1 MKFRHTLQ
9 LGAVL
14 ALLIA
19 LYFGLQWAGEKEAQ
33 TVQEAKKIFDF
44 APESI
49 KKLTILRLDE
59 KPTTGEQKAAG
70 DWSIVEPNPQ
80 IKALDELWNRV
91 AKNAAELKSERTLP
105 KDALDLEAYG
115 LAIPRLTVTL
125 ETEGAPKVL
134 RFGYLEPTQTYRYA
148 RLDDGPVFLAAK
160 NSVFELDRPLDQ
172 LRDAFIVDN
181 REAPIV
187 RFEFARIMTEAQQKE
202 FTNPPPLGEESEAV
216 IIMERPDADH
226 PWVQIAPDHTA
237 ANQEK
242 VNEIVSEIQFARGRN
257 YVESPESLTDYGLDP
272 ASARITVVDA
282 VGGNPQTFLFG
293 NTGMVGKEGGVYV
306 QRLGEPGV
314 FMMDGQILTLFPKS
328 TNALRE
334 RHLMTVPAKDLNKL
348 VYTGKGH
355 SYTLV
360 KDEKGAWKMTDPA
373 LDDTDD
379 QYVSNYLS
387 ALKMLEAARFYPGAP
402 ADFGLETPEVQV
414 KLYVAG
420 NETPVEIR
428 LTPNAAEPGNYYA
441 LTTAGEIAGVQ
452 EDHIRFLQT
461 DAQAFR
467 TRSLLRFPTSRAE
480 KMSFK
485 YDGVDYQLEK
495 LHNRWLV
502 VSPEHHFMPNQ
513 TDAENLL
520 KAVAELRAI
529 GAEDGQAADPSV
541 YGFDAPRFTFSVT
554 LASEESGGTPET
566 LGPLTIGAVV
576 PNIDQQR
583 FAQTAARTGVFRI
596 KQSFVEAVAAA
607 VSGIRPSDAASPAS
621 GAPAPDPAAAATP
634 EAPVADP
641 PAAPASAA
649 PAEPVVPSAAGEA
662 PPAGVAR

>member
-44 APESI
+44 SPDAI
-49 KKLTILRLDE
+49 KKLTILRIDE

-91 AKNAAELKSERTLP
+91 ATNAAGLKSERTLP

-148 RLDDGPVFLAAK
+148 RLDEGPVFLAAK

-202 FTNPPPLGEESEAV
+202 FTNPPPLGEESEA
-216 IIMERPDADH
+216 IIVMERPDGDH
-226 PWVQIAPDHTA
+226 PWVQTSPVHTA
-237 ANQEK
+237 ANQDK

-257 YVESPESLTDYGLDP
+257 YVESPESLADYGLDP
-272 ASARITVVDA
+272 ATVRVTVVDA

-293 NTGMVGKEGGVYV
+293 STGMVGKEGGVYV

-334 RHLMTVPAKDLNKL
+334 RHLMTVAAKDITKL
-348 VYTGKGH
+348 EYTGKGH
-355 SYTLV
+355 TYTLV

-387 ALKMLEAARFYPGAP
+387 ALKMLEATRFYPGTP

-420 NETPVEIR
+420 TEAPVDIR
-428 LTPNAAEPGNYYA
+428 LAPNAAEPGNYYA

-452 EDHIRFLQT
+452 EDHIHFLQT

-467 TRSLLRFPTSRAE
+467 TRALLRFAPARAE

-502 VSPEHHFMPNQ
+502 VSPKDHFMPNQ

-529 GAEDGQAADPSV
+529 GAEDGLATDPSV

-554 LASEESGGTPET
+554 LTSEESGGTPET

-583 FAQTAARTGVFRI
+583 FAQTASRTGVFRI
-596 KQSFVEAVAAA
+596 NQTFVETVSAA
-607 VSGIRPSDAASPAS
+607 VSGIRPSDDAA
-621 GAPAPDPAAAATP
+621 APVAPAAAVP
-634 EAPVADP
+634 DP
-641 PAAPASAA
+641 SAA
-649 PAEPVVPSAAGEA
+649 PAAEAPVTVVPEVPAVATPEVPVAPPVEA
-662 PPAGVAR
+662 PK